1 MGRFGIPLKSV
12 LGLMQFGID
21 QDDKIREVQ
30 SILTKLAAKHC
41 IAWDGVRSELSKVR
55 R

>member
-21 QDDKIREVQ
+21 QDDEIMEMQ
-30 SILTKLAAKHC
+30 SILTKLADAVLLGVELRVILAK
-41 IAWDGVRSELSKVR
+41 
-55 R
+55 